1 MSLQRVLIKMKK
13 ILLATAVAAA
23 SFSAPSFAEVSLNG
37 GFVSDYVFRGS
48 QLGDASAYGSVEY
61 SAAGFTAGVWA
72 INDGAQ
78 GATDTSDGLEFDVY
92 ASYAVDIND
101 ELSVYAGLT
110 QYNYSYAQHFEREV
124 NLGASFGPISA
135 DVAIGEQVDAADVET
150 DYTYAAVSGSIGNI
164 GLLVGHMN
172 VDASASDYTHVEAST
187 STDLEGIGAS
197 LGITLGHKEPQSSAA
212 AGDQYLFLDL
222 SKDFEF

>member
-1 MSLQRVLIKMKK
+1 MKK

-37 GFVSDYVFRGS
+37 GFVSDYVYRGTA
-48 QLGDASAYGSVEY
+48 LGDAGGYAGVEY
-61 SAAGFTAGVWA
+61 SEAGFAAGVWA
-72 INDGAQ
+72 IADGN
-78 GATDTSDGLEFDVY
+78 GTGGSTGLEFDVY
-92 ASYAVDIND
+92 ASYGVEVND
-101 ELSVYAGLT
+101 DLSLSFGLT
-110 QYNYSYAQHFEREV
+110 QYNYSYAQNFEREV

-135 DVAIGEQVDAADVET
+135 DVAIGEAVDAADVET

-172 VDASASDYTHVEAST
+172 TDASGSDYTHVEAST
-187 STDLEGIGAS
+187 STDLEAIGAS
-197 LGITLGHKEPQSSAA
+197 LGITLGHKEAQSSAT
-212 AGDQYLFLDL
+212 AGEQYLFLDL